1 MEQLAPD
8 KDGTTRSFED
18 DGTMPNNSAT
28 QAGDEQLQNENIS
41 ASRFGIPSSQT
52 IPNDM
57 VKTEADLPEVEPTVS
72 DVGAITSTSNGEFV
86 NDKAAVNERQPTSLS
101 PTAGVEI
108 DSKDHPDDTSQ
119 NIMSRDVDVSLTD

>member
-1 MEQLAPD
+1 
-8 KDGTTRSFED
+8 
-18 DGTMPNNSAT
+18 
-28 QAGDEQLQNENIS
+28 
-41 ASRFGIPSSQT
+41 
-52 IPNDM
+52 M

-86 NDKAAVNERQPTSLS
+86 NDKAAVNERYPTSLS